1 MVEPNARDDRIVG
14 GSGLPCDE
22 LPEQKPL
29 LARCG
34 SRNLYVRRIDHVS
47 VLRECFNLVR
57 LGQQGITIS
66 YAVGIAFAVVFLFVF
81 MFRIYL
87 NPKRSLE
94 LQNKTIIGRK

>member
-1 MVEPNARDDRIVG
+1 MSA
-14 GSGLPCDE
+14 
-22 LPEQKPL
+22 
-29 LARCG
+29 
-34 SRNLYVRRIDHVS
+34 VS
-47 VLRECFNLVR
+47 ITYLCYAPECFNLVR
-57 LGQQGITIS
+57 LGQQGITVS